1 MQTVDLILAHATQL
15 VTCAC
20 HNQPKRGAQMRE
32 LGLISD
38 GALVVHDGR
47 IVAVGKTGDLLGAY
61 HAEQVVDLSG
71 RVVLPGLVDCHT
83 HVPHAGHRYDEFE
96 LRLQGK
102 SYLDILKA
110 GGGILNTVRAT
121 RSASATE
128 LMKQARKRLST
139 MLRWGTTTAELKSGY
154 GLSTEAESKQL
165 QAVFALDHAMTL
177 IPTFLGAHAKPEEF
191 ASASDYLAYVLAD
204 SLPSVHAL
212 YQASDLP
219 QQGIPMFVD
228 IFVEEGTFT
237 LEHMVAYFEQA
248 RQLGLP
254 RKAHLDQF
262 HHGGAV
268 PVAVEMGATSVDHL
282 EVTPPSDLDILAR
295 SETVGVML
303 PTVNLHLGNLHFAN
317 ARHLV
322 DADGILALATD
333 YNPGSSPV
341 LSLPF
346 VMALACRVQR
356 LIPSEALNAC
366 TVNAAHALGVL
377 DRVGSLE
384 VGKQADVVVL
394 QTDDYRSLVVEMG
407 NSLVEQVYL
416 KGKPQWSASF

>member
-1 MQTVDLILAHATQL
+1 
-15 VTCAC
+15 
-20 HNQPKRGAQMRE
+20 MRE
-32 LGLISD
+32 LGLIPD

-177 IPTFLGAHAKPEEF
+177 IPTFWAHTPNPKNLPVLRIILPMFWQILYRAFTRSIKHPTCPNRGFPCLWIFSSKKGRSPLNTWLLTLSRRVNSACHAKRI
-191 ASASDYLAYVLAD
+191 SINS
-204 SLPSVHAL
+204 
-212 YQASDLP
+212 
-219 QQGIPMFVD
+219 IM
-228 IFVEEGTFT
+228 
-237 LEHMVAYFEQA
+237 
-248 RQLGLP
+248 
-254 RKAHLDQF
+254 
-262 HHGGAV
+262 GGRC
-268 PVAVEMGATSVDHL
+268 L
-282 EVTPPSDLDILAR
+282 
-295 SETVGVML
+295 
-303 PTVNLHLGNLHFAN
+303 
-317 ARHLV
+317 
-322 DADGILALATD
+322 
-333 YNPGSSPV
+333 
-341 LSLPF
+341 
-346 VMALACRVQR
+346 
-356 LIPSEALNAC
+356 
-366 TVNAAHALGVL
+366 
-377 DRVGSLE
+377 
-384 VGKQADVVVL
+384 
-394 QTDDYRSLVVEMG
+394 
-407 NSLVEQVYL
+407 
-416 KGKPQWSASF
+416 